1 MAINRDFTLTE
12 YAFMSIE
19 GEGISYKEAF
29 IAADTFKDRNPKL
42 LGEIIEE
49 TAIILKERTKN
60 IEFEEWEE
68 AGEEMPYAVLNFG
81 IERISE
87 IGNTLKS
94 LKTLE
99 SSDLDWLLIGE
110 LVRVIAALLNHIKKN
125 R

>member
-1 MAINRDFTLTE
+1 MAINRDFTLTQH
-12 YAFMSIE
+12 AFMSLV
-19 GEGISYKEAF
+19 GEGISYKQAS
-29 IAADTFKDRNPKL
+29 ISADTFKNRNPKL

-68 AGEEMPYAVLNFG
+68 TGEEMPYAVLNFG

-110 LVRVIAALLNHIKKN
+110 LVRITAALLNHIKKN